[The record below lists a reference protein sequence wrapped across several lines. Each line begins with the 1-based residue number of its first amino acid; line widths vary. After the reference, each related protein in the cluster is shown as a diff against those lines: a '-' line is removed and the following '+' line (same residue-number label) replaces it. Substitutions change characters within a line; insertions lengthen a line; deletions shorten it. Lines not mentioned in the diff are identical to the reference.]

1 MASELANGFST
12 LCQGIL
18 IRVMPVTYSCLL
30 KVKNMYSRTALAA
43 VYAIM
48 PAACVAWL
56 VILLML
62 RSRRQR
68 KVLPSTI
75 AWWIVAAALAVW
87 ATIWCLLGLI
97 TADAGTL
104 GIFCL
109 VCVGT
114 GTLSLWREELLD
126 RSESSEARW
135 APALRVVKNAL
146 CILGAAALSVLA
158 LEVPWNALVWQLPHL
173 SVAIELALVGLAITG
188 GYFLAQRH
196 GAGGMAGVIFATVIG
211 LAQYFVSMFKGAAI
225 LPSDVLGLGTAMAV
239 GSNYVYSISATAL
252 SGITYALC
260 AAGLLMLARRRPGTT
275 TQEARAKNHELLCRV
290 LRVVG
295 RTAVGAASVAACL
308 TLFLMP
314 SYKGAF
320 GIYIPDYWWALN
332 RYSEYGFLPTF
343 ASAVQDLP
351 IQVPEG
357 YTDETAE
364 TIEQNM
370 ALQER
375 QAQSIDPAQTQ
386 ASAQFE
392 QTKPS
397 IVVIMNESY
406 SDLSIFDQLGG
417 SYSGPD
423 FLQNPPDGTLLQGQL
438 AVSVL
443 GGGTCNTEFEFL
455 TGTSMH
461 FVGDGKY
468 PYTLYGFSQ
477 APSLARQLR
486 GLGYHTTAIHPN
498 KATNWNRNRVY
509 SELGFDDAQFEDSF
523 KGAEHYHNGVSD
535 AATYDHILDVLRS
548 SDQPQFVFDVTMQ
561 NHSGYDTG
569 NIPAADKVDLE
580 LPKQL
585 DGNTASEVDEYL
597 SCIHESDR
605 ALSEFTEQLR
615 ELNRPVVLVFF
626 GDHQPF
632 FTATIN
638 DSLYKGEDDAAHTE
652 RTHQTC
658 YTVWANYDVA
668 GSTAQADSQATSA
681 SELAALS
688 LRQVGAPLTD
698 YQEATLA
705 AARDVPQLNA
715 LGYLTADG
723 TWHAPTEPNDTLQNL
738 AYVEYLEFA
747 RKVE

>member
-1 MASELANGFST
+1 
-12 LCQGIL
+12 
-18 IRVMPVTYSCLL
+18 
-30 KVKNMYSRTALAA
+30 MYSRSALAT
-43 VYAIM
+43 VYAII

-56 VILLML
+56 VILLVL
-62 RSRRQR
+62 KYKRQKDVR
-68 KVLPSTI
+68 PSTI
-75 AWWIVAAALAVW
+75 AWWLVPSALAFW
-87 ATIWCLLGLI
+87 ATIWCLLGLM
-97 TADAGTL
+97 TADLGTL
-104 GIFCL
+104 GIFSL
-109 VCVGT
+109 ACVGT
-114 GTLSLWREELLD
+114 GTLSLWREKLLD
-126 RSESSEARW
+126 GPESSKARW
-135 APALRVVKNAL
+135 APALRIAKNAL
-146 CILGAAALSVLA
+146 CILGATALSVLA

-173 SVAIELALVGLAITG
+173 SVAIEFALVGLAITG

-196 GAGGMAGVIFATVIG
+196 GAGGMAGVIAATTIG

-225 LPSDVLGLGTAMAV
+225 LPSDVLGIGTAMAV
-239 GSNYVYSISATAL
+239 GSNYVYSISTTAL

-260 AAGLLMLARRRPGTT
+260 AAGLLMLARRRPGTI
-275 TQEARAKNHELLCRV
+275 ESNGRFKGHELLCRV
-290 LRVVG
+290 IRVVG
-295 RTAVGAASVAACL
+295 RSAVGAALVAACL
-308 TLFLMP
+308 ALFLVP
-314 SYKGAF
+314 SYKDTF

-357 YTDETAE
+357 YTDEAAE
-364 TIEQNM
+364 SIEQNM
-370 ALQER
+370 ATQER
-375 QAQSIDPAQTQ
+375 QAQSIDPTYTQ

-397 IVVIMNESY
+397 IVAIMNESY
-406 SDLSIFDQLGG
+406 SDLSIYDQLGG
-417 SYSGPD
+417 TYLGPD
-423 FLQNPPDGTLLQGQL
+423 FLTNPPDGTLLQGQL

-455 TGTSMH
+455 TGISMH

-477 APSLARQLR
+477 APSLARQLKE
-486 GLGYHTTAIHPN
+486 LGYHTTAIHPN

-509 SELGFDDAQFEDSF
+509 SELGFDDAQFEESF
-523 KGAEHYHNGVSD
+523 KGAAYYHNGVSD

-569 NIPAADKVDLE
+569 NIPSADKVDLE
-580 LPKQL
+580 LPQQL
-585 DGNTASEVDEYL
+585 DGGTASEVDEYL
-597 SCIHESDR
+597 ACVHESDR
-605 ALSEFTEQLR
+605 ALAEFIEQLR
-615 ELNRPVVLVFF
+615 ELDRPVVLVFF

-632 FTATIN
+632 FTTTIN
-638 DSLYKGEDDAAHTE
+638 DDLYTGEDNATHTE

-658 YTVWANYDVA
+658 YTIWANYNLA
-668 GSTAQADSQATSA
+668 GSTSQAGNQATSA
-681 SELAALS
+681 SELAAVL
-688 LRQVGAPLTD
+688 LHQVGAPLTD

-715 LGYLTADG
+715 LGYLTSDG
-723 TWHAPTEPNDTLQNL
+723 TWHAPTEPNATLQSL
-738 AYVEYLEFA
+738 ACVEYLEFA